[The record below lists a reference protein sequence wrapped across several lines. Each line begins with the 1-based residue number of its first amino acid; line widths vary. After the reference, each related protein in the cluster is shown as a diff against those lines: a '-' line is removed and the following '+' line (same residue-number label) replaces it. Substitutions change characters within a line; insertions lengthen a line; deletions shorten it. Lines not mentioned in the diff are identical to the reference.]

1 MPMPAPRPPP
11 PPVAPLPP
19 PPQLA
24 QATMPPYAAPPDPYA
39 PQFPVGTPSYQHD
52 ASGMPLGIP
61 TPPGVP
67 AGPQAPGVPPHLQ
80 PYLHMQGMPPG
91 YAPEP
96 AQVSPHGYPQ
106 LSPGALYQFQP
117 TPQGMSLTG
126 QMRLMEIDEIPSQ
139 YKLGAARRR
148 WFTYIVSGLLAV
160 SVAAAVTFLIIRST
174 QVSTPTVGSVH
185 VESVPPGADVL
196 YDGTRLTDKTPLT
209 IDNAPVGTRHTIRV
223 ELPRHQPFEDAAV
236 DIPKSGLTVSVSA
249 KLEPLTGKILV
260 NSVPSGAD
268 IYINGEPRGRTPT
281 TLSSVD
287 MSSAKRLELRLKDY
301 QPYQKDLVWPA
312 DGKINI
318 DVKLAR

>member
-1 MPMPAPRPPP
+1 
-11 PPVAPLPP
+11 
-19 PPQLA
+19 
-24 QATMPPYAAPPDPYA
+24 
-39 PQFPVGTPSYQHD
+39 
-52 ASGMPLGIP
+52 
-61 TPPGVP
+61 
-67 AGPQAPGVPPHLQ
+67 
-80 PYLHMQGMPPG
+80 MQGMPPG